1 MYQQHSGR
9 HHEIHDSIV
18 RPVEGDHNRDA
29 CPDGSALRDPPC
41 GESLDGEPVPQ
52 STGFEDG
59 ETPVKQEEATP
70 ASSNIEQGWSISSK
84 VAAAYATTTTTHG
97 TVQHRRVLPN
107 RTIVKTPEDNK
118 FFDPG
123 GKRVFCSLS
132 SRPILLSGR
141 A

>member
-1 MYQQHSGR
+1 M
-9 HHEIHDSIV
+9 
-18 RPVEGDHNRDA
+18 
-29 CPDGSALRDPPC
+29 
-41 GESLDGEPVPQ
+41 EPVPQ

-84 VAAAYATTTTTHG
+84 VVVAYATTTTSHG
-97 TVQHRRVLPN
+97 TVQDRRVLRN
-107 RTIVKTPEDNK
+107 RTGVKTAEENK

-123 GKRVFCSLS
+123 GNQVICALL
-132 SRPILLSGR
+132 SRPIPLSGR